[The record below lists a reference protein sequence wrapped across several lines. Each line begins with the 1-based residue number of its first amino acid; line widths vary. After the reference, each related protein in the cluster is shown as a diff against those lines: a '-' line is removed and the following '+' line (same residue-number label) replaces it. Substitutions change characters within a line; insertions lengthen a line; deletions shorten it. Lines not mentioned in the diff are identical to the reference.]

1 MTYATKHEI
10 GDMVWALVD
19 NGLIKEEIVAI
30 EIRQAVNYGGTLNPA
45 RIVYSLV
52 PANREVSTHCF
63 SLVPEERVAKTKE
76 EVVASL
82 LMAANPPS

>member
-1 MTYATKHEI
+1 MTYTTKHEI

-19 NGLIKEEIVAI
+19 NCLTRKEIMGL
-30 EIRQAVNYGGTLNPA
+30 EIRQAATHGRTLNPP

-52 PANREVSTHCF
+52 PAGREVSTHCF

>member
-1 MTYATKHEI
+1 MTYTTKHEI

-19 NGLIKEEIVAI
+19 GSLTHKAIVSI
-30 EIRQAVNYGGTLNPA
+30 EIRQAVSYGRTLNPP

-52 PANREVSTHCF
+52 PAGRGVSIHYF

-76 EVVASL
+76 EVVARL
-82 LMAANPPS
+82 LMEANPPS